1 MSINFFIIISFSI
14 NNRKFQEQNTKKLG
28 PFYVSVGNSE
38 MNSSIDCR
46 NTNKRNLAI
55 DITNTKIQPHT
66 IRFNI
71 GGIVFNFSQAIL
83 ANYRGSLLE
92 LRYMDYS
99 LSKNE
104 RYKEIWIAR
113 DPRLFTKLYS
123 YLIHGNFDKFI
134 PEEKE
139 NIFPDGYVT
148 CDDRSC
154 ALSNDFCELAMIKYK
169 EPFKSTTWSMSS

>member
-1 MSINFFIIISFSI
+1 M
-14 NNRKFQEQNTKKLG
+14 
-28 PFYVSVGNSE
+28 GNSHL
-38 MNSSIDCR
+38 NFSIDCR
-46 NTNKRNLAI
+46 NTNKRNLVI
-55 DITNTKIQPHT
+55 NNTNNKIQPNR

-92 LRYMDYS
+92 QRYMDYI

-134 PEEKE
+134 LE
-139 NIFPDGYVT
+139 NEFENLLRESEFY
-148 CDDRSC
+148 RLK
-154 ALSNDFCELAMIKYK
+154 LSNILPQKTRVKNLKQSIKK
-169 EPFKSTTWSMSS
+169 LLKSILSIFI

>member
-1 MSINFFIIISFSI
+1 
-14 NNRKFQEQNTKKLG
+14 
-28 PFYVSVGNSE
+28 

-92 LRYMDYS
+92 QRYMDYS

-123 YLIHGNFDKFI
+123 YLIHGNFDTFI
-134 PEEKE
+134 FE
-139 NIFPDGYVT
+139 NDFENLLRESEFY
-148 CDDRSC
+148 RLK
-154 ALSNDFCELAMIKYK
+154 LSNILPQKARDKNLKQSIKK
-169 EPFKSTTWSMSS
+169 LFKSIWSIFI